1 MNKKYIYIALVI
13 VVLAIVVL
21 SFNKKPNVQDNIG
34 KEDATNTPIQ
44 TNTGSNNTVSTKPKP
59 ESNVDLPKFIT
70 LASLKGSIYRLK
82 SYNGADV
89 PSDAKYTLSFDDS
102 SLSAKFCNSMSGLFV
117 LDGGKITASNL
128 VSTKMFCTTPLGI
141 MDIETQFGS
150 ILNFGANIYQSGNDI
165 VISSKDNVFV
175 FTGFG
180 N

>member
-1 MNKKYIYIALVI
+1 MNKKYIYIAL
-13 VVLAIVVL
+13 AIVVIVIVAL
-21 SFNKKPNVQDNIG
+21 SFNKQTNVQDNLG
-34 KEDATNTPIQ
+34 KEDATNSPTP
-44 TNTGSNNTVSTKPKP
+44 TNTNNNNTVSTKPKP
-59 ESNVDLPKFIT
+59 ESNIDLPKFIT
-70 LASLKGSIYRLK
+70 IANLKGSIYRLK
-82 SYNGADV
+82 YYNGTAV

-128 VSTKMFCTTPLGI
+128 VSTKMFCTTPTGI

-150 ILNFGANIYQSGNDI
+150 SLNFGANIYQSGNDI
-165 VISSKDNVFV
+165 VISSKNNVFV

>member
-1 MNKKYIYIALVI
+1 MNKKYIYIAL
-13 VVLAIVVL
+13 AIVVIAVVAL
-21 SFNKKPNVQDNIG
+21 SFNKQTNVQDNIG
-34 KEDATNTPIQ
+34 EKVSTNSPTPTNT
-44 TNTGSNNTVSTKPKP
+44 NNNTVSTKPKP

-70 LASLKGSIYRLK
+70 VASLEGSIYRLK
-82 SYNGADV
+82 SYNGTAV

-128 VSTKMFCTTPLGI
+128 VSTKMFCTTPTGI
-141 MDIETQFGS
+141 MDMETQFGS
-150 ILNFGANIYQSGNDI
+150 SLNFGANIYQSGNDI
-165 VISSKDNVFV
+165 VISSKNNVFV